1 MKKMVILLLTLSSL
15 IFASSS
21 STKKETAMEETKAYL
36 QITLNIKSS
45 NRNTA
50 VGVYKKYK
58 QPFLSQIQG
67 AQSKEL
73 VIRTQDVQVLHG
85 FDSVENAQAYLKS
98 NIFANDVVRELS
110 PLLENDPEIRIY
122 SVF

>member
-1 MKKMVILLLTLSSL
+1 
-15 IFASSS
+15 
-21 STKKETAMEETKAYL
+21 MEQTKAYL
-36 QITLNIKSS
+36 QITLNIKNS

-50 VGVYKKYK
+50 VGVYEKYK
-58 QPFLSQIQG
+58 QAFLSQIQG

-73 VIRTQDVQVLHG
+73 VIRDEDVQVLHG

-98 NIFANDVVRELS
+98 DIFSNDVVRELT
-110 PLLENDPEIRIY
+110 PLLVSDPEVRIY